1 MALKKTDM
9 ERLKAAS
16 ITDRLNKSA
25 SPARYGAQY
34 EMVTDLLERGMAK

>member
-1 MALKKTDM
+1 MALKKTGM

-25 SPARYGAQY
+25 SPAR
-34 EMVTDLLERGMAK
+34 LAK